1 MPIVHKT
8 IHFVQVNATM
18 SSTSAG
24 PVDRLS
30 GLLERFRVH
39 AHLFHAGPLCGV
51 THFDAKEGRGFLHV
65 LRRGELVVTHR
76 PRSGAP
82 RTIKITEPTLLLY
95 ARPLAHQFHNAPTEG
110 SDFVCATVDFEGGV
124 RHPVVAALPSVVVL
138 PLHKVD
144 GIEQTLA
151 LLFAETE
158 RVRCGQRLLADR
170 LFEVLLLQ
178 LLRWLLDHPEHGG
191 MTEGLIHG
199 LAHPRLART
208 LTAMHESPG
217 AAWALDSMAQTAGMS
232 RSAFAAEF
240 RLQLGVTPAE
250 YLLRWRVSL
259 AQSMLRAGSSI
270 KLASEKLGY
279 ASSASFSRAFAQSVG
294 LSPRAWLQDRQA

>member
-1 MPIVHKT
+1 
-8 IHFVQVNATM
+8 M

-51 THFDAKEGRGFLHV
+51 THFDAREGRGFLHV
-65 LRRGELVVTHR
+65 LRRGEMVVTHR

-82 RTIKITEPTLLLY
+82 RKIKVSEPTLLLY
-95 ARPLAHQFHNAPTEG
+95 ARPLEHQFHNAPTEG
-110 SDFVCATVDFEGGV
+110 SDFVCATVDFVGGV
-124 RHPVVAALPSVVVL
+124 RHPVVAALPPVVVL
-138 PLHKVD
+138 PLRSVE

-178 LLRWLLDHPEHGG
+178 VLRWLLDHPEHGG

-199 LAHPRLART
+199 LAHPKLARA
-208 LTAMHESPG
+208 LTAMHETPG
-217 AAWALDSMAQTAGMS
+217 AAWALEPMAKAAGMS

-240 RLQLGVTPAE
+240 KLQLGVTPAE
-250 YLLRWRVSL
+250 YLLRWRISL
-259 AQSMLRAGSSI
+259 AQSMLLAGSSI

-279 ASSASFSRAFAQSVG
+279 ASAASFSRAFVQSVG
-294 LSPRAWLQDRQA
+294 LSPRAWLQSHQD

>member
-1 MPIVHKT
+1 MT
-8 IHFVQVNATM
+8 SN
-18 SSTSAG
+18 SAG

-30 GLLERFRVH
+30 ALLERFRVH
-39 AHLFHAGPLCGV
+39 AHLFHAGPLCGL
-51 THFDAKEGRGFLHV
+51 THFDAQEGRGFLHV
-65 LRRGELVVTHR
+65 LRRGEMVLTHR

-82 RTIKITEPTLLLY
+82 RKIKVTQPTLLLY
-95 ARPLAHQFHNAPTEG
+95 PRPLEHQFHNAPTEG

-124 RHPVVAALPSVVVL
+124 RHPVVMALPAVVVL
-138 PLHKVD
+138 PLRSVD

-151 LLFAETE
+151 LLFAETD
-158 RVRCGQRLLADR
+158 RVRCGQRLLADK

-178 LLRWLLDHPEHGG
+178 VLRWLLDHPGHGG
-191 MTEGLIHG
+191 MTAGLLQG
-199 LAHPRLART
+199 LAHPKLARA

-217 AAWALDSMAQTAGMS
+217 AAWALEPMAEAAGMS

-240 RLQLGVTPAE
+240 KLHLGVTPAE
-250 YLLRWRVSL
+250 YLLQWRIAL
-259 AQSMLRAGSSI
+259 AQSMLLAGSPI

-279 ASSASFSRAFAQSVG
+279 ASAASFSRAFAQSVG

>member
-1 MPIVHKT
+1 MTPH
-8 IHFVQVNATM
+8 
-18 SSTSAG
+18 SAV

-51 THFDAKEGRGFLHV
+51 THFDAQEGRGFLHV
-65 LRRGELVVTHR
+65 LRQGEMLVTHR
-76 PRSGAP
+76 PRSGAA
-82 RTIKITEPTLLLY
+82 RKIKVTEPTLLLY
-95 ARPLAHQFHNAPTEG
+95 PRPLEHQFHNAPSEG
-110 SDFVCATVDFEGGV
+110 ADFVCASLDFEGGV
-124 RHPVVAALPSVVVL
+124 RHPVVAALPSLVVL
-138 PLHKVD
+138 PLRSVD
-144 GIEQTLA
+144 GIEQTLD

-158 RVRCGQRLLADR
+158 RLRCGQRLLADR

-178 LLRWLLDHPEHGG
+178 VLRWLLDHPDDGG

-199 LAHPRLART
+199 LAHPKLARA
-208 LTAMHESPG
+208 LTAMHEKPG
-217 AAWALDSMAQTAGMS
+217 AAWSLDSMAHAAGMS

-240 RLQLGVTPAE
+240 KLQVGVTPAE
-250 YLLRWRVSL
+250 YLLNWRVSL
-259 AQSMLRAGSSI
+259 AQSMLLAGSSI

-279 ASSASFSRAFAQSVG
+279 ASAASFSRAFVQSMG

>member
-1 MPIVHKT
+1 
-8 IHFVQVNATM
+8 M
-18 SSTSAG
+18 SSHSAV

-51 THFDAKEGRGFLHV
+51 THFDAQEGRGFLHV
-65 LRRGELVVTHR
+65 LRQGEMLVTHR

-82 RTIKITEPTLLLY
+82 RKIKVTEPTLLLY
-95 ARPLAHQFHNAPTEG
+95 PRPLEHQFHNAPKEG

-124 RHPVVAALPSVVVL
+124 RHPVVAALPPVVVL
-138 PLHKVD
+138 PLRSVD

-158 RVRCGQRLLADR
+158 RVRCGQRLMANR

-178 LLRWLLDHPEHGG
+178 VLRWLLDHPDDGG

-199 LAHPRLART
+199 LAHPKLART
-208 LTAMHESPG
+208 LTAVHESPG
-217 AAWALDSMAQTAGMS
+217 AAWSLDSMAQAAGMS

-240 RLQLGVTPAE
+240 KLQLGVTPAE

-259 AQSMLRAGSSI
+259 AQSMLLSGSSI

-279 ASSASFSRAFAQSVG
+279 ASAASFSRAFVQSMG
-294 LSPRAWLQDRQA
+294 RSPRAWLQDRQP

>member
-1 MPIVHKT
+1 
-8 IHFVQVNATM
+8 
-18 SSTSAG
+18 
-24 PVDRLS
+24 
-30 GLLERFRVH
+30 
-39 AHLFHAGPLCGV
+39 LCGV
-51 THFDAKEGRGFLHV
+51 THFDAQEGRGFLHV
-65 LRRGELVVTHR
+65 LRLGEMVVTHR
-76 PRSGAP
+76 PRSGAA
-82 RTIKITEPTLLLY
+82 RKIKVTEPTLLLY
-95 ARPLAHQFHNAPTEG
+95 PRPLEHQFHNAPTEG

-124 RHPVVAALPSVVVL
+124 RHPVVAALPPVVVV
-138 PLHKVD
+138 PLRSVG

-178 LLRWLLDHPEHGG
+178 VLRWLLDHPEHGG

-199 LAHPRLART
+199 LAHPKLARA
-208 LTAMHESPG
+208 LTAMHECPG
-217 AAWALDSMAQTAGMS
+217 AAWSLEPMAQAAGMS

-240 RLQLGVTPAE
+240 KLQLGVTPAE

-259 AQSMLRAGSSI
+259 AQSMLLAGNSI

-279 ASSASFSRAFAQSVG
+279 ASAASFSRAFVQSVG
-294 LSPRAWLQDRQA
+294 LSPRAWLHDRQA

>member
-1 MPIVHKT
+1 M
-8 IHFVQVNATM
+8 
-18 SSTSAG
+18 
-24 PVDRLS
+24 
-30 GLLERFRVH
+30 H

-51 THFDAKEGRGFLHV
+51 THFAAEEGRGFLHV
-65 LRRGELVVTHR
+65 LRRGEMEVTHR
-76 PRSGAP
+76 VRSGAP
-82 RTIKITEPTLLLY
+82 RKIKLTEPTLLLY
-95 ARPLAHQFHNAPTEG
+95 PRPMEHQFHNAPTEG

-124 RHPVVAALPSVVVL
+124 RHPVVAALPPVVVM
-138 PLHKVD
+138 PLRMVD

-178 LLRWLLDHPEHGG
+178 VLRWLLDHPEHGG

-199 LAHPRLART
+199 LAHPKLARA
-208 LTAMHESPG
+208 LTAMHERPG
-217 AAWALDSMAQTAGMS
+217 AAWALGPMAEAAGMS

-259 AQSMLRAGSSI
+259 AQSMLVSGSSI
-270 KLASEKLGY
+270 KLASARLGY
-279 ASSASFSRAFAQSVG
+279 ASAASFSRAFGQSVG
-294 LSPRAWLQDRQA
+294 LSPRAWLTTREH

>member
-1 MPIVHKT
+1 
-8 IHFVQVNATM
+8 
-18 SSTSAG
+18 
-24 PVDRLS
+24 VDRLS

-51 THFDAKEGRGFLHV
+51 THFDAQEGRGFLHV
-65 LRRGELVVTHR
+65 LRRGEMVVTHR
-76 PRSGAP
+76 LRSGAP
-82 RTIKITEPTLLLY
+82 RKIKVTEPTLLLY
-95 ARPLAHQFHNAPTEG
+95 PRPLEHQFHNAPTEG

-124 RHPVVAALPSVVVL
+124 RHPVVAALPPVVVV
-138 PLHKVD
+138 PLRSVD
-144 GIEQTLA
+144 GIEQALA

-178 LLRWLLDHPEHGG
+178 VLRWLLDHPDHGG

-199 LAHPRLART
+199 LAHPKLARA

-217 AAWALDSMAQTAGMS
+217 VAWALGPMAQAAGMS
-232 RSAFAAEF
+232 RSAFAVEF
-240 RLQLGVTPAE
+240 KLQIGVTPAE

-259 AQSMLRAGSSI
+259 AQSMLLAGCSI

-279 ASSASFSRAFAQSVG
+279 ASAASFSRAFVQSVG
-294 LSPRAWLQDRQA
+294 MSPRAWLKTRQS